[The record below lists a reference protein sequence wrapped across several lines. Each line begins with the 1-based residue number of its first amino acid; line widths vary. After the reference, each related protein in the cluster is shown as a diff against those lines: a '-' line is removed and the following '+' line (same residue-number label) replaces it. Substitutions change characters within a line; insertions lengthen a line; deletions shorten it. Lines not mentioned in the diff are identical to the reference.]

1 MKEQYVAAQMELIE
15 FPVCD
20 IITTS
25 TNSTTE
31 TTIFVGWPMPRDGEE
46 GDEWL

>member
-25 TNSTTE
+25 TD
-31 TTIFVGWPMPRDGEE
+31 TIPTPGGWPLPGEGE
-46 GDEWL
+46 QGDEWL